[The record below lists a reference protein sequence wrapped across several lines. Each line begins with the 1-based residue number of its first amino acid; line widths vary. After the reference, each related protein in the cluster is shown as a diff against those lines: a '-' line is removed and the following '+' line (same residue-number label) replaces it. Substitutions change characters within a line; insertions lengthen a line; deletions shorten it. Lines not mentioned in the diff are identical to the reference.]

1 LFQRLKDIKLKR
13 AKVAAFGSTCRKN
26 VAPEDDS
33 ALQGLLAA
41 GSPVVTIFGKAWP
54 LHVERVIKT
63 SAEENLRMIFES
75 VRHAAQAGR
84 EVYFDAEHFFDGYAE
99 DPAYA
104 LETVRTA
111 ARAGARCAALCDTNG
126 GRFPEEIA
134 EAVKAVRAALDLPLG
149 IHCHND
155 CGMAVASSRAAVEA
169 GAVCVQGTLL
179 GFGERCGNANLSTII
194 PNLQIK
200 RDYKCIP
207 EKSLRKLANISHT
220 VAEIA
225 NVSIPKAAPYVGA
238 GAFAHKAGM
247 HADGVSKLPRSFEH
261 VPPESVGNER
271 RFLMSEMAGRAA
283 LLTKIRKV
291 APEIEKDSPEALA
304 IIGRLKNLEGSGYQF
319 EGAESSFELLV
330 RRELGQRFAFFE
342 IERFQTLSEY
352 AGEYAAEAESKGFTA
367 TVMVKLRVNGVSA
380 VNAAEGE
387 GPVNALDRALR
398 KTLEQF
404 YPSLHDMRL
413 IDYKV
418 RVLDPESATA
428 AMVRVMITSTDGK
441 ATWTTVGVSV
451 DILHASLIAL
461 VDSIEYKLSADTA
474 LPKEPIFPLGGR

>member
-1 LFQRLKDIKLKR
+1 
-13 AKVAAFGSTCRKN
+13 
-26 VAPEDDS
+26 
-33 ALQGLLAA
+33 
-41 GSPVVTIFGKAWP
+41 
-54 LHVERVIKT
+54 VERVIKT

-126 GRFPEEIA
+126 GRFPGEIA
-134 EAVKAVRAALDLPLG
+134 EAVRAVRAALELPLG

-155 CGMAVASSRAAVEA
+155 CGMAVASSIAAVEA
-169 GAVCVQGTLL
+169 GAACVQGTLL

-207 EKSLRKLANISHT
+207 EKSLRDLANIAHT

-291 APEIEKDSPEALA
+291 APEIEKDSPEAQA

-330 RRELGQRFAFFE
+330 RRELGQQFAFFE

-352 AGEYAAEAESKGFTA
+352 GGGYASEAESKGFTA

-380 VNAAEGE
+380 VNAAEGN

-398 KTLEQF
+398 KTLETF
-404 YPSLHDMRL
+404 YPSLGDTRL

-461 VDSIEYKLSADTA
+461 VDSIEYKLAADTS
-474 LPKEPIFPLGGR
+474 LPK